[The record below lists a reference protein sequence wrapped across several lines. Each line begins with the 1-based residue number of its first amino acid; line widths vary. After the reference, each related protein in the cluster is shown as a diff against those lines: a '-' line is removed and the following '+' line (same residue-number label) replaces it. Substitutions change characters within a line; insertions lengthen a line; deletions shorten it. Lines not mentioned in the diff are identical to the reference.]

1 MIVPPGK
8 TTVGIDD
15 AVNEE
20 QYEEEESNS
29 YVGFS
34 VASSTQNVSNEL
46 LLKQSKIL
54 MT

>member
-1 MIVPPGK
+1 MLLCYRFIMTVPPGK

-29 YVGFS
+29 YVGFC
-34 VASSTQNVSNEL
+34 VGVILASL
-46 LLKQSKIL
+46 II
-54 MT
+54 